1 MMNKELEKYAYQLNE
16 NFSGEPWFGR
26 NIQSIL
32 GEIDE
37 KKVFQKPGGQHSIL
51 ELLYHMINWRLFT
64 INQVEKNPSVRAKH
78 YEENDWQVLDHTDSS
93 LWKKGLQALQGSQ
106 QKLVGLLKQMTDEK
120 LQDPVPER
128 NYNYRSLING
138 IIQHDIYHLGQI
150 AYINKM
156 LS

>member
-1 MMNKELEKYAYQLNE
+1 MEKELELYVHQLNE
-16 NFSGEPWFGR
+16 NFNGEPWFGR
-26 NIQSIL
+26 SIQAILAEINENIAI
-32 GEIDE
+32 
-37 KKVFQKPGGQHSIL
+37 QKPGGQHSIL

-64 INQVEKNPSVRAKH
+64 INHIEKNPSLRAKH
-78 YEENDWQVLDHTDSS
+78 FDENDWQVLDHTDSS
-93 LWKKGLQALQGSQ
+93 LWKKGLQMLEDSQ
-106 QKLVGLLKQMTDEK
+106 QQLMKLLKQMKDEK

>member
-1 MMNKELEKYAYQLNE
+1 MNKELELYVSQLNE

-26 NIQSIL
+26 SIQSIT

-37 KKVFQKPGGQHSIL
+37 KLVSQKPGGQHSIL

-64 INQVEKNPSVRAKH
+64 INQFEKNQSLSAKH
-78 YEENDWQVLDHTDSS
+78 YEENDWQVLDHNDNS
-93 LWKKGLQALQGSQ
+93 LWKKGLQMLEETQ
-106 QKLVGLLKQMTDEK
+106 QTLVKLLKQMTDEK
-120 LQDPVPER
+120 LSDPVAER

-150 AYINKM
+150 AYIKKM